1 MFHHLRAG
9 EIIKSADGTRTFQG
23 EQYNAGVSFFLE
35 EDPPGAGPRLHRH
48 DYAETFI
55 VEAGA
60 VRFRVA
66 DTEIEA
72 GPGDIVVVEAGTPH
86 GFTSLG
92 PDVLQMICIHAS
104 PRMSAEW
111 LEPRS

>member
-1 MFHHLRAG
+1 MFHHLRAS

-60 VRFRVA
+60 VRF
-66 DTEIEA
+66 
-72 GPGDIVVVEAGTPH
+72 
-86 GFTSLG
+86 
-92 PDVLQMICIHAS
+92 CIHAS